1 MKRRVLNI
9 LICLDQL
16 AFSLITLGHASPDE
30 TISAGLYRM
39 ETQGKWA
46 GRLFRPIVDALFF
59 FDRHHCLKAWCAERS
74 KQQLPGFYR

>member
-1 MKRRVLNI
+1 MKRRILNI
-9 LICLDQL
+9 LIALDQL
-16 AFSLITLGHASPDE
+16 AWVMLTFGNGMPDE
-30 TISAGLYRM
+30 TISAALYRM

-59 FDRHHCLKAWCAERS
+59 FDPNHCLKAWCAERS